1 MERFFQLEANG
12 TNVRREILA
21 GITTFLTMA
30 YIIFVNPAI
39 LKDAGMDFGAVF
51 MATCLAAA
59 FGSAFMGLF
68 ANYPIALAPGMG
80 LNAYFTYGVVKGMN
94 VSWEVALGAVFIS
107 GLIFLALS
115 VVKVREWIIDA
126 IPMSMKL
133 GIAAG
138 IGLFLAII
146 ALNNAKIIVAHPATL
161 VTLGDIK
168 SGPVLLAALGF
179 AAIVALSAR
188 KVPGAIII
196 AILAVT
202 AIAIPLGYAKF
213 GGVVSAPPSIAPT
226 LFKMDLAGAIN
237 IGIWTIIF
245 VFLFVDLFDNTGTLI
260 GVAHRGGML
269 DKDGKLPRLKKAL
282 IVDSTSAS
290 VGAALGTS
298 TTTSYIESAAGVDAG
313 GRTGL
318 TAVVVALCFL
328 LAIFF
333 APLAGTVPGFATA
346 PALFYVACLMAKS
359 LKDLDWE
366 RRDGIRTGNDHR
378 DHHAADLLHRARH
391 RHRLHRLCRDQ
402 DSRRPLVRHENCGAD
417 HRHCIFSQNDRRL
430 KPENLAIREV
440 WRRLRVAAGLPAIAF
455 KLLKHIQPRIFLG
468 NVIGAKTYFSR

>member
-1 MERFFQLEANG
+1 MLEKLFQLDANG
-12 TNVRREILA
+12 TTVRREVLA
-21 GITTFLTMA
+21 GVTTFLTMA

-59 FGSAFMGLF
+59 FGSAFMGLY

-80 LNAYFTYGVVKGMN
+80 LNAYFTFGVVKGMGL
-94 VSWEVALGAVFIS
+94 SWQVALGAVFIS

-115 VVKVREWIIDA
+115 LVKVREWIVNA
-126 IPMSMKL
+126 IPLSMKL

-138 IGLFLAII
+138 IGLFLGII
-146 ALNNAKIIVAHPATL
+146 ALKNADIVVAHPATL
-161 VTLGDIK
+161 VTLGNVK
-168 SGPVLLAALGF
+168 SVPVLLAALGF
-179 AAIVALSAR
+179 ALIVALTAR
-188 KVPGAIII
+188 KITGAIII
-196 AILAVT
+196 SILAVT
-202 AIAIPLGYAKF
+202 AIAIGLGHAKF
-213 GGVVSAPPSIAPT
+213 GGIVSAPPSIAPT
-226 LFKMDLAGAIN
+226 FLQMDLAGAVN
-237 IGIWTIIF
+237 VGFWTIVF

-269 DKDGKLPRLKKAL
+269 DKEGKLPRIGKAL

-328 LAIFF
+328 LAVFF
-333 APLAGTVPGFATA
+333 APLAGTVPAFATA
-346 PALFYVACLMAKS
+346 PALFYVACLMSRS

-366 RRDGIRTGNDHR
+366 DVTEFVPAMVTAITMPLTFSIAHGIGIGFITYAAVKILAGRWNDMGI
-378 DHHAADLLHRARH
+378 AVPIIAVAF
-391 RHRLHRLCRDQ
+391 
-402 DSRRPLVRHENCGAD
+402 LVK
-417 HRHCIFSQNDRRL
+417 L
-430 KPENLAIREV
+430 V
-440 WRRLRVAAGLPAIAF
+440 VA
-455 KLLKHIQPRIFLG
+455 
-468 NVIGAKTYFSR
+468 

>member
-1 MERFFQLEANG
+1 MLDKYFQLAANG
-12 TNVRREILA
+12 TTVRREILA

-39 LKDAGMDFGAVF
+39 LQNAGMDFGAVF

-59 FGSAFMGLF
+59 FGSAFMGLY

-80 LNAYFTYGVVKGMN
+80 LNAYFTFGVVKGMGYQ
-94 VSWEVALGAVFIS
+94 WEVALGAVFIS
-107 GLIFLALS
+107 GLIFLAIS
-115 VVKVREWIIDA
+115 IVKLREILINA
-126 IPMSMKL
+126 IPISMKL

-146 ALNNAKIIVAHPATL
+146 ALENAKIVVDHPATL
-161 VTLGDIK
+161 VTIGDLR
-168 SGPVLLAALGF
+168 SVPVLLSAIGF
-179 AAIVALSAR
+179 VLIAALSAR
-188 KVPGAIII
+188 KIPGAIII
-196 AILAVT
+196 SILAIT
-202 AIAIPLGYAKF
+202 AAAVALGLSEFKGIA
-213 GGVVSAPPSIAPT
+213 SAPPSMAPT
-226 LFKMDLAGAIN
+226 FLAMDLKGALN
-237 IGIWTIIF
+237 VGLWTIIF

-260 GVAHRGGML
+260 GVAHRGGFL
-269 DKDGKLPRLKKAL
+269 DKDGKMPRIGRAL

-333 APLAGTVPGFATA
+333 APLAGTVPAFATA
-346 PALFYVACLMAKS
+346 PALLYVACLMARG

-366 RRDGIRTGNDHR
+366 DTTEFVPAVVTAVAMPLTFSIAHGIGIGFIVYAGIKILSGRIKEMH
-378 DHHAADLLHRARH
+378 
-391 RHRLHRLCRDQ
+391 
-402 DSRRPLVRHENCGAD
+402 
-417 HRHCIFSQNDRRL
+417 
-430 KPENLAIREV
+430 
-440 WRRLRVAAGLPAIAF
+440 VAVPIIAIAF
-455 KLLKHIQPRIFLG
+455 LVKIMVG
-468 NVIGAKTYFSR
+468 